1 MTYKIDKTFPA
12 KLGGITDTR
21 SLPFDVNAAAYE
33 GRLKRVFKKLF
44 GSKVVENDYWK
55 TLIKMISDP
64 GETFGLVEIDGFLSD
79 MAGKDDIAL
88 VFNMGIPRLRGRKVY
103 YLDRIYVRIPM
114 NGDLKFYNSG
124 IEDNDVYWHRDY
136 KVPAWH
142 PHIQNAVPCLGSY
155 GTELARWKSEANPIM
170 YLRTL
175 HMFLNTWNR
184 QSPFFDINNTKIDC
198 QSDKK
203 SFKRSKIF
211 NSMFNHGLA
220 SPVKDEN
227 FILDNVDKINTGS
240 VQNDIYI
247 IAIILEKLNYV
258 REEIGSEIVNKMDHD
273 QWLYLRNIHEEAVRR
288 RGNSSSLRSFSL
300 INARTE
306 VRIMIPE
313 YNNETTS
320 VRRKSIKTHK
330 VTSTMEYR
338 VKSNILRGLEYL
350 MENIYNYLNKGA
362 IYNII
367 YNESDYAINLY
378 CNYYVPALVREQ
390 KHFDKMTKT
399 GKYPTRIHRESSESN
414 IVDRSLTKDKFDLI
428 RRTNLRRQ
436 RTNRMMI
443 KHYGDMFTK
452 DFVYETIC
460 NKIKDAFY
468 YQIDEEMHDWQTYPN
483 LLDRGAFWINAN
495 IYHADEDYDMH
506 VEILEGLYPN
516 NLTELIKLYEDIK
529 RSVIQE
535 ESKHLIS
542 EYSKVIRSLEKY
554 DKTNHTEED
563 TQQVHLSF
571 E

>member
-1 MTYKIDKTFPA
+1 M
-12 KLGGITDTR
+12 
-21 SLPFDVNAAAYE
+21 E
-33 GRLKRVFKKLF
+33 
-44 GSKVVENDYWK
+44 
-55 TLIKMISDP
+55 
-64 GETFGLVEIDGFLSD
+64 
-79 MAGKDDIAL
+79 
-88 VFNMGIPRLRGRKVY
+88 
-103 YLDRIYVRIPM
+103 
-114 NGDLKFYNSG
+114 
-124 IEDNDVYWHRDY
+124 
-136 KVPAWH
+136 
-142 PHIQNAVPCLGSY
+142 
-155 GTELARWKSEANPIM
+155 
-170 YLRTL
+170 
-175 HMFLNTWNR
+175 
-184 QSPFFDINNTKIDC
+184 
-198 QSDKK
+198 
-203 SFKRSKIF
+203 
-211 NSMFNHGLA
+211 
-220 SPVKDEN
+220 
-227 FILDNVDKINTGS
+227 NVD
-240 VQNDIYI
+240 
-247 IAIILEKLNYV
+247 
-258 REEIGSEIVNKMDHD
+258 
-273 QWLYLRNIHEEAVRR
+273 
-288 RGNSSSLRSFSL
+288 
-300 INARTE
+300 
-306 VRIMIPE
+306 
-313 YNNETTS
+313 
-320 VRRKSIKTHK
+320 
-330 VTSTMEYR
+330 
-338 VKSNILRGLEYL
+338 
-350 MENIYNYLNKGA
+350 NYLNKGA

-399 GKYPTRIHRESSESN
+399 DKYLTRIHRESSESN

-428 RRTNLRRQ
+428 RKTNLRRR
-436 RTNRMMI
+436 RTTRMMI